1 MKTLDE
7 ILKREDYKRLT
18 SEMAE
23 RVYDIAI
30 KIRRKMHSL
39 DIKELTVDGLK
50 IRDCK
55 RRSNVDSYVFL
66 AVVDNED
73 YEGSLYD
80 INDSG
85 YLHNDYSCYIN
96 GATNKEALAF
106 LNRARKIIE
115 YLGEKEEEKVKA
127 IRQAMADTADL

>member
-7 ILKREDYKRLT
+7 ILEREDYKRLT

-39 DIKELTVDGLK
+39 DIKELSVDGLK

-73 YEGSLYD
+73 YEDSLYD

-96 GATNKEALAF
+96 GATNKDALAF

-127 IRQAMADTADL
+127 IQQAMADTADL

>member
-55 RRSNVDSYVFL
+55 RRSNVDCYVFL

-73 YEGSLYD
+73 YEDSLYD

-127 IRQAMADTADL
+127 IQQAMADTADL

>member
-73 YEGSLYD
+73 YEDSLYD

-115 YLGEKEEEKVKA
+115 YLGEKEEEKVKV
-127 IRQAMADTADL
+127 IQQAMADTEDL

>member
-18 SEMAE
+18 SKMAE

-73 YEGSLYD
+73 YEDSLYD

-115 YLGEKEEEKVKA
+115 YLGEKEEEKVKV
-127 IRQAMADTADL
+127 IQQAMADTADL

>member
-39 DIKELTVDGLK
+39 DMKELTVDGLK

-73 YEGSLYD
+73 YEDSLYD

-115 YLGEKEEEKVKA
+115 YLGEKEEEKVKV
-127 IRQAMADTADL
+127 IQQAMADTADL

>member
-18 SEMAE
+18 SEMTE

-55 RRSNVDSYVFL
+55 RRSNVDNYVFL

-73 YEGSLYD
+73 YEDSLYD

-85 YLHNDYSCYIN
+85 YLHNDYSCWIN

-127 IRQAMADTADL
+127 IQQAMADTADL

>member
-55 RRSNVDSYVFL
+55 RRSNVDNYVFL

-73 YEGSLYD
+73 YEDSLYD

-85 YLHNDYSCYIN
+85 YLHNDYSCWIN

-127 IRQAMADTADL
+127 IQQAMADTADL

>member
-18 SEMAE
+18 SEMAD
-23 RVYDIAI
+23 RVHDIAI
-30 KIRRKMHSL
+30 RIRCTMHCL
-39 DIKELTVDGLK
+39 DITEITVDGLT

-55 RRSNVDSYVFL
+55 RCSNVDSYEFL
-66 AVVDNED
+66 AVVDDDDFE
-73 YEGSLYD
+73 YSLYD

-96 GATNKEALAF
+96 GATNKQALAF
-106 LNRARKIIE
+106 LNRVRKISE
-115 YLGEKEEEKVKA
+115 YLGEKEAEKIKQLK
-127 IRQAMADTADL
+127 QAMADTAGL

>member
-73 YEGSLYD
+73 YEDSLYD

-106 LNRARKIIE
+106 MNRARKIIE

-127 IRQAMADTADL
+127 IQQAMADTADL

>member
-7 ILKREDYKRLT
+7 ILEREDYKRLT

-39 DIKELTVDGLK
+39 DIKELSVDGLK

-55 RRSNVDSYVFL
+55 RLSNVDSYVFL

-73 YEGSLYD
+73 YEDSLYD

-96 GATNKEALAF
+96 GATNKDALAF

-127 IRQAMADTADL
+127 IQQAMADTADL

>member
-30 KIRRKMHSL
+30 KIRRKMH
-39 DIKELTVDGLK
+39 
-50 IRDCK
+50 
-55 RRSNVDSYVFL
+55 
-66 AVVDNED
+66 
-73 YEGSLYD
+73 SLYD

-127 IRQAMADTADL
+127 IQQAMADTADL

>member
-23 RVYDIAI
+23 RVCDIAI

-55 RRSNVDSYVFL
+55 RRSNVDSFVFL

-127 IRQAMADTADL
+127 IQQAMADTADL